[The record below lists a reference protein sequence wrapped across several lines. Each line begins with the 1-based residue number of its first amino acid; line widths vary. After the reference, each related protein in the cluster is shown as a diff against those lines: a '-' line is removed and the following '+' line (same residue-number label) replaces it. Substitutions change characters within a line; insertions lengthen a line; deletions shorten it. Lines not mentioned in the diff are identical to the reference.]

1 MSAVADV
8 HALTV
13 VRGDVPG
20 ATAAEPTPEERV
32 LEALQECVLRWGV
45 QKTTVEDIAR
55 AAGMSRATVYR
66 LFPGGKSS
74 MVEAGA
80 LAMVTDL
87 VDQVALAVAA
97 APDLTEA
104 LTALLVVSSTILADD
119 EMLAFLMEHEQSVVE
134 AQLALGGLDRLLA
147 TVGAGAGPALE
158 PHLGSA
164 DRAHDAA
171 VWAARTVAS
180 HLLDPAEGVSLAD
193 PPTARHLVTTYF
205 LPGFEPGA

>member
-1 MSAVADV
+1 MSAVAGAHD
-8 HALTV
+8 LTA
-13 VRGDVPG
+13 VRGDLSDG
-20 ATAAEPTPEERV
+20 TAVELSPEERV

-55 AAGMSRATVYR
+55 AAGLSRATVYR

-87 VDQVALAVAA
+87 VDQVSLAVAA
-97 APDLTEA
+97 APDLAEA
-104 LTALLVVSSTILADD
+104 LTALLVVSSTVLADD
-119 EMLAFLMEHEQSVVE
+119 EVLAFLMEHEQSVVE
-134 AQLALGGLDRLLA
+134 AQLALGGMDRLMA
-147 TVGAGAGPALE
+147 AVGAGAGPALE
-158 PHLGSA
+158 PHLRDAASA
-164 DRAHDAA
+164 HEAA

-193 PPTARHLVTTYF
+193 PSTARHLVTTYF
-205 LPGFEPGA
+205 LPGFAPGA

>member
-1 MSAVADV
+1 MSAVAGA

-13 VRGDVPG
+13 GRGDQPG
-20 ATAAEPTPEERV
+20 TLTVELTPEERV

-55 AAGMSRATVYR
+55 AAGISRATVYR

-87 VDQVALAVAA
+87 VDQVTLAVAA
-97 APDLTEA
+97 APDLAEA

-119 EMLAFLMEHEQSVVE
+119 EMLNFLMEHEQAVVE

-147 TVGAGAGPALE
+147 AVGAGAGPALE
-158 PHLGSA
+158 QYLGSA
-164 DRAHDAA
+164 ERAQEAA

-180 HLLDPAEGVSLAD
+180 HLLDPAAGVSLAD
-193 PPTARHLVTTYF
+193 AATARRLVTTYF
-205 LPGFEPGA
+205 LPGFVPGA

>member
-1 MSAVADV
+1 MSAVADA

-13 VRGDVPG
+13 VRGDHPKG
-20 ATAAEPTPEERV
+20 TAEELTSEARV

-87 VDQVALAVAA
+87 VDQVALAVVA
-97 APDLTEA
+97 APDLAEA
-104 LTALLVVSSTILADD
+104 LTALLVVSSTVLADD
-119 EMLAFLMEHEQSVVE
+119 EMLNFLMEHEQSVVE

-147 TVGAGAGPALE
+147 AVGAGAGPALE
-158 PHLGSA
+158 QYLGDA
-164 DRAHDAA
+164 DRAQEAA

-180 HLLDPAEGVSLAD
+180 HLLDPAAGVSLAD
-193 PPTARHLVTTYF
+193 PATARHLVTTYF
-205 LPGFEPGA
+205 LPGFVPGA

>member
-1 MSAVADV
+1 MSAVAGA
-8 HALTV
+8 HELTA
-13 VRGDVPG
+13 VRGDSSPVQ
-20 ATAAEPTPEERV
+20 AEELAPEARV

-45 QKTTVEDIAR
+45 QKTTVEDIDR

-87 VDQVALAVAA
+87 LDQVSLAVAA
-97 APDLTEA
+97 APDLAEA

-119 EMLAFLMEHEQSVVE
+119 EMLNFLMEHEQSVVE
-134 AQLALGGLDRLLA
+134 AQLALGGLDRLMA
-147 TVGAGAGPALE
+147 AVGAGAGPALE
-158 PHLGSA
+158 PHVGDA
-164 DRAHDAA
+164 DQAQDAA

-180 HLLDPAEGVSLAD
+180 HLLDPADGVSLAD
-193 PPTARHLVTTYF
+193 PATARHLVTTYF
-205 LPGFEPGA
+205 LPGFAPGA

>member
-1 MSAVADV
+1 MSAVADA

-13 VRGDVPG
+13 RGDLSVG
-20 ATAAEPTPEERV
+20 TVELSPEERV

-87 VDQVALAVAA
+87 VDQVAFAVAA
-97 APDLTEA
+97 APDLSEA
-104 LTALLVVSSTILADD
+104 LTALLVVSTTVLADD
-119 EMLAFLMEHEQSVVE
+119 EMLNFLMEHEQSVVE

-147 TVGAGAGPALE
+147 AVGTGAGPALQ
-158 PHLGSA
+158 PYLGDSG
-164 DRAHDAA
+164 RAEEAA

-180 HLLDPAEGVSLAD
+180 HLLDPADGVSLAD
-193 PPTARHLVTTYF
+193 PVTARHLVTTYF
-205 LPGFEPGA
+205 LPGFAPGA